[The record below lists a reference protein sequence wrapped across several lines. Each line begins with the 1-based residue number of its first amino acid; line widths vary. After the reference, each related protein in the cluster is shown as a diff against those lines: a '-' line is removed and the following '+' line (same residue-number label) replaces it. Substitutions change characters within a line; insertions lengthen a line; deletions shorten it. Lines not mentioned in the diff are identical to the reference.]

1 MLRAT
6 LYKVIWASLAILS
19 MLNPAFAEESVE
31 AVEAGAKEFQERCA
45 LCHGDNGRGNGPYAF
60 ALVFKPA
67 DLTKLSIEN
76 NGMFPFMK
84 AYKIIDGREIV
95 KAHGS
100 RLMPIWGDR
109 YSVESTLEV
118 NPDYNAT
125 LVRGKIFELL
135 LYLNSLQETPAPK

>member
-1 MLRAT
+1 MT
-6 LYKVIWASLAILS
+6 KVALFKNIWFFLVIISI
-19 MLNPAFAEESVE
+19 LNPALAEESIQ
-31 AVEAGAKEFQERCA
+31 AVKAGAKEFQERCA

-67 DLTKLSIEN
+67 DLTKLSVEN
-76 NGMFPFMK
+76 GGVFPFMK
-84 AYKIIDGREIV
+84 AYQIIDGREVV

-118 NPDYNAT
+118 NPEHHAT

-135 LYLNSLQETPAPK
+135 IFLNSIQETPITQ